1 MIEGV
6 ELTIW
11 FEEEN
16 TSFDLSSV
24 QTEVIF
30 KALGLQFHQDNT
42 YSRFSDQTLKK
53 HILPKINFKQKQDPL
68 DQF

>member
-16 TSFDLSSV
+16 TSFDLSPV

-30 KALGLQFHQDNT
+30 KALGLQFHQNNT
-42 YSRFSDQTLKK
+42 YSHFSDQTLKK
-53 HILPKINFKQKQDPL
+53 HILPKINFKEKQDPL
-68 DQF
+68 D